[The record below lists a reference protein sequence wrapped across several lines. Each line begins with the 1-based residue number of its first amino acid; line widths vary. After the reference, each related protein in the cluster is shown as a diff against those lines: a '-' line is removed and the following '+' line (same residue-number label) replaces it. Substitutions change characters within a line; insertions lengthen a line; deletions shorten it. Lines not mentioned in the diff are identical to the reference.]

1 MFDWFYIIVLLLLV
15 NEAIKLAFIYA
26 RRKKVEEGIP
36 DKYPLLSVII
46 PARNEENCIGDCLKG
61 ITEQTYPQD
70 RYEVM
75 VVDDHSEDRTGE
87 IISEFSKHV
96 PNLSV
101 FTSGPIPD
109 EWSGKSHANHL
120 ASTHARGEY
129 LLFMDADVIAKTA
142 MLQRVMFT
150 MLKNKLDVISIVPH
164 RTLISFL
171 EKILLAPLF
180 PIIANT
186 FEERKVKLSGEL
198 ILFHRRVYDGIGGHT
213 AVKSTVSD
221 DLDFAALLEKTNFK
235 TAFLYAEPLA
245 STRMYDGFASMFE
258 GISKMFQ
265 RLLSENEWR
274 AAWIS
279 IKYFLFAATSVAS
292 LFLFF
297 ANFHPGLFAPAFL
310 LALPLL
316 MFGVLAGETFYVRI
330 LFLYALLMPLSWLF
344 QPVMLIRSMIGKY
357 KRYHVWRGRKVFSN
371 RESPAS

>member
-1 MFDWFYIIVLLLLV
+1 MFDWFYNIVLLLLV

-297 ANFHPGLFAPAFL
+297 ANFHPGLFAVADVW
-310 LALPLL
+310 
-316 MFGVLAGETFYVRI
+316 G
-330 LFLYALLMPLSWLF
+330 
-344 QPVMLIRSMIGKY
+344 IG
-357 KRYHVWRGRKVFSN
+357 W
-371 RESPAS
+371 